1 MVRDGLET
9 RRMWRTIGLSLLL
22 AACGTNDGQAA
33 QSFSLSSPAFR
44 NGEAIPVQF
53 TCDGADQSPPLNWS
67 EPPQGTRSLT
77 LIVDDP
83 DAPGGTFR
91 HWAAYDIPANARS
104 LAAGHSLGGAGVND
118 FGKPG
123 YGGPCPPKGG
133 GPHHYRFKLFAL
145 NVDRLEVARS
155 SKVEQVERQAR
166 AHVIGSATLIGVYA
180 RR

>member
-1 MVRDGLET
+1 
-9 RRMWRTIGLSLLL
+9 MWRTIGLLFLL

-33 QSFSLSSPAFR
+33 QSFSLSSPAFQD
-44 NGEAIPVQF
+44 GQAMPVQF
-53 TCDGADQSPPLNWS
+53 TCDGANQSPPLSWS

-104 LAAGHSLGGAGVND
+104 LAAGQSLGVAGVND

-123 YGGPCPPKGG
+123 YGGPCPPRGR
-133 GPHHYRFKLFAL
+133 GPHHYRFRLFAL
-145 NVDRLEVARS
+145 NVDRLDVAPGPTI
-155 SKVEQVERQAR
+155 EQVERHAR
-166 AHVIGSATLIGVYA
+166 AHLIGSATLTGVYE